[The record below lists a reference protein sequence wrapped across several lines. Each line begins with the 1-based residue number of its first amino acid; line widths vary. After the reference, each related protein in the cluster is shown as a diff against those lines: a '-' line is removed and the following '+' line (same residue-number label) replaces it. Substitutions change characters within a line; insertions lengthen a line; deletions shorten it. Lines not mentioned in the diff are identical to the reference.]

1 MDYINSN
8 AKLKTVPDL
17 NGGVN
22 YYEEPH
28 KIRDN
33 QLADVCNMEFEDGIL
48 RQRSGYEGLFS
59 EEEYGEIL
67 AIKEFNNN
75 YYCVTSDQ
83 FLSVDKESFQKTVLI
98 DGMSNVKGGTF
109 LVKNDILY
117 YFSGKEIYK
126 IQSYLSTFNIQEQS
140 LISRINPI
148 ELEKGIYT
156 DGSTIY
162 QFDTGE
168 TYSIGETIEYQH
180 VCRYKDILYFIN
192 KPSSN
197 DRYTTIHIVNIK
209 KENGLYSIVSR
220 ETRENTPLE
229 PHYSDNSSARGTFIR
244 FVEAVK
250 GYLLFQL
257 DLIKDRTSGDHVS
270 PFFARMT
277 AYNLETGQYEYID
290 NTSYRGEVFSRYG
303 DTVISYEATYAYLS
317 IPGYYVKNASLKTK
331 NYETGEEKSYQ
342 TNSLLTNIYL
352 IDPSER
358 YKRPLTFLPTL
369 TAVSEDSFLVT
380 GPYKTEYKSTNSTNY
395 RYSFTRLF
403 KLMENGTI
411 YLLDERKDNACIGLL
426 KPFGSNFYEL
436 PMAFPFDTS
445 LKRTLTKQVTA
456 FNFSKDNIQQG
467 QPLSY
472 TSDDA
477 LEFGYYDFMKY
488 NGAYCRIS
496 TSEFTPAVVEGYI
509 PIVLNARYNAT
520 LEAYEM
526 LTNESYNILVSK
538 AKIKVL
544 EASGSVKTMDIPVDY
559 NTIDTEAGILTDGS
573 GTITAKSNGNGGTT
587 LTKTLAFE
595 VGETITF
602 STVVTSK
609 ENPVRNCH
617 LAIPYGGSSYTEG
630 SGTRLFAA
638 GDPKNGNTYYYSD
651 VNNFEYFPELNFDIL
666 DNSSAPIT
674 GFAKHYQDLIVFKSD
689 SISKLSYQYEESK
702 VVFPVVNVHDSIGCD
717 MPGSIQMVNN
727 DVVFGNALKGL
738 HLLSIKELSDER
750 NVFPIS
756 MNLNGRKGLG
766 KYSVF
771 EKQNARSF
779 DFKNKYYL
787 AVGDDIYIWNYELT
801 PFQGY
806 QENISWYVWR
816 DIPVSSFCTAGDCL
830 AFVPRGSF
838 ALYAFNG
845 AKDDGGK
852 AIRASFTTKAFD
864 FGDANAL
871 KAVWQVWMNITSD
884 RDFPLYF
891 KSVNEKGECL
901 GHTISFH
908 ANRHF
913 GNVMTRRMKHKR
925 ILYLGFHLE
934 NGEQGTAFDVSNIK
948 IEYEIYKSRR

>member
-67 AIKEFNNN
+67 AIKEFNGK
-75 YYCVTSDQ
+75 YYCAV
-83 FLSVDKESFQKTVLI
+83 LNRLYSVDKETKQIRLLKDNMKNI
-98 DGMSNVKGGTF
+98 KGGTF
-109 LVKNDILY
+109 IVKNDILY
-117 YFSGKEIYK
+117 YFSGDEIFK
-126 IQSYLSTFNIQEQS
+126 VNSYLSIPDLEEQALVS
-140 LISRINPI
+140 EKPVVEI
-148 ELEKGIYT
+148 ETNIYT
-156 DGSTIY
+156 DGENIYDLSGAEPTSYSLGQTVNCSHICKYRNFIYGMKITNEYKGTTDFIQFSLTKNKEGNYTAEQFSQKIFTMPFNGEATSTVYVPI
-162 QFDTGE
+162 
-168 TYSIGETIEYQH
+168 
-180 VCRYKDILYFIN
+180 
-192 KPSSN
+192 SSN
-197 DRYTTIHIVNIK
+197 KIRNI
-209 KENGLYSIVSR
+209 
-220 ETRENTPLE
+220 T
-229 PHYSDNSSARGTFIR
+229 
-244 FVEAVK
+244 AVK
-250 GYLLFQL
+250 GYILINLDNLFS
-257 DLIKDRTSGDHVS
+257 TSGNVS
-270 PFFARMT
+270 YKGYRPMSVK
-277 AYNLETGQYEYID
+277 YNLETDEIETLCEPSSNLGTNGLIA
-290 NTSYRGEVFSRYG
+290 TYG
-303 DTVISYEATYAYLS
+303 DTVIEV
-317 IPGYYVKNASLKTK
+317 INRVKYRDNMFRIYIR
-331 NYETGEEKSYQ
+331 NYETGEEKSFNNNVIYEL
-342 TNSLLTNIYL
+342 TNTSSSNRPLEAPSTLTVVNDDVILLTAIKN
-352 IDPSER
+352 
-358 YKRPLTFLPTL
+358 
-369 TAVSEDSFLVT
+369 
-380 GPYKTEYKSTNSTNY
+380 TEYTWKTY
-395 RYSFTRLF
+395 LLRI
-403 KLMENGTI
+403 MENRLVI
-411 YLLDERKDNACIGLL
+411 LDETTDLISDLMKC
-426 KPFGSNFYEL
+426 GSNYYQM
-436 PMAFPFDTS
+436 PRNFDNYPSCFRAPDKNTI
-445 LKRTLTKQVTA
+445 RCY
-456 FNFSKDNIQQG
+456 NFSKDNISRG
-467 QPLSY
+467 TDKRYDSEIIWNG
-472 TSDDA
+472 TSFCKMNNA
-477 LEFGYYDFMKY
+477 VYRL
-488 NGAYCRIS
+488 A
-496 TSEFTPAVVEGYI
+496 TSEFVPVKVEGYI
-509 PIVLNARYNAT
+509 PTVLNARYNAT
-520 LEAYEM
+520 LETYEVLNNEQYNF
-526 LTNESYNILVSK
+526 LTSK
-538 AKIKVL
+538 AKIQVIEGKSSVL
-544 EASGSVKTMDIPVDY
+544 TMDIPVKY
-559 NTIDTEAGILTDGS
+559 STLDTSVGIITSGS
-573 GTITAKSNGNGGTT
+573 GTITAKDNGNGGTT

-609 ENPVRNCH
+609 DNPVRNCH

>member
-48 RQRSGYEGLFS
+48 RQRSGYEMLISHEGIGQVLC
-59 EEEYGEIL
+59 
-67 AIKEFNNN
+67 AKEFDGKI
-75 YYCVTSDQ
+75 YFACTDALV
-83 FLSVDKESFQKTVLI
+83 SVDMQSNELTVLAR
-98 DGMSNVKGGTF
+98 NLNLEKPGTF
-109 LVKNDILY
+109 IFRGDILY
-117 YFSGKEIYK
+117 YFSGKAIYK
-126 IQSYLSTFNIQEQS
+126 FGKNCSEFNLQKLNVEVPS
-140 LISRINPI
+140 VVC
-148 ELEKGIYT
+148 ELEENIYT
-156 DGSTIY
+156 DGNKVYDFSGVEVNVYDVTSVETFSFDHMCKYGNIIY
-162 QFDTGE
+162 GVKKNSPTDGAVRIVGIEFEKLSPEDGEPFYSAVCCQLDT
-168 TYSIGETIEYQH
+168 TVTFPFQS
-180 VCRYKDILYFIN
+180 
-192 KPSSN
+192 
-197 DRYTTIHIVNIK
+197 
-209 KENGLYSIVSR
+209 
-220 ETRENTPLE
+220 
-229 PHYSDNSSARGTFIR
+229 GTQYITNYGNFIR
-244 FVEAVK
+244 GMDAVK
-250 GYLLFQL
+250 GYLLFQC
-257 DLIKDRTSGDHVS
+257 DVIVWPNGTTNGVTNPYSGYCPVVIK
-270 PFFARMT
+270 
-277 AYNLETGQYEYID
+277 YNLETGEVSSLSAPPTTNSNYIYELYSKW
-290 NTSYRGEVFSRYG
+290 N
-303 DTVISYEATYAYLS
+303 DTVLT
-317 IPGYYVKNASLKTK
+317 LKEDRKYTDRTTLTIQ
-331 NYETGEEKSYQ
+331 NYETGQSKTIRCSFMKISDDDSGIYGKASLSY
-342 TNSLLTNIYL
+342 
-352 IDPSER
+352 
-358 YKRPLTFLPTL
+358 L
-369 TAVSEDSFLVT
+369 TAVADDLFVLTYRTTGNNYMTKLFQILENAIYEVDSSSKVI
-380 GPYKTEYKSTNSTNY
+380 G
-395 RYSFTRLF
+395 
-403 KLMENGTI
+403 
-411 YLLDERKDNACIGLL
+411 YLKKI
-426 KPFGSNFYEL
+426 GSNFYDLPVEPDFYEL
-436 PMAFPFDTS
+436 IGLYVDRSVVTPYHF
-445 LKRTLTKQVTA
+445 TKA
-456 FNFSKDNIQQG
+456 GIQAG
-467 QPLSY
+467 YEYISETTVDY
-472 TSDDA
+472 T
-477 LEFGYYDFMKY
+477 GYDFTDYKG
-488 NGAYCRIS
+488 NCCRLAS
-496 TSEFTPAVVEGYI
+496 AEFTAIKAEGYV
-509 PIVLNARYNAT
+509 PVV
-520 LEAYEM
+520 LEARFVTSAGNYQTVAVEQ
-526 LTNESYNILVSK
+526 YNILSRYAKVRFAEAVSSDVLTVELPISFHTVERIISTRSEDITISK
-538 AKIKVL
+538 SGENTLVTNAKPFEIGEEL
-544 EASGSVKTMDIPVDY
+544 LILSA
-559 NTIDTEAGILTDGS
+559 DT
-573 GTITAKSNGNGGTT
+573 GTVEGP
-587 LTKTLAFE
+587 E
-595 VGETITF
+595 
-602 STVVTSK
+602 
-609 ENPVRNCH
+609 NCH

-871 KAVWQVWMNITSD
+871 KTVWQVWMNITSD

>member
-33 QLADVCNMEFEDGIL
+33 QLSDVCNMEFEDGIL

-59 EEEYGEIL
+59 EEEHGEIL

-126 IQSYLSTFNIQEQS
+126 FNSYLSSFKTIKCPE
-140 LISRINPI
+140 ITKTAMCEI
-148 ELEKGIYT
+148 EPGIYT
-156 DGSTIY
+156 DGSTVYNFNKPDISS
-162 QFDTGE
+162 
-168 TYSIGETIEYQH
+168 YSISETFESDHI
-180 VCRYKDILYFIN
+180 CFYK
-192 KPSSN
+192 N
-197 DRYTTIHIVNIK
+197 DLTIYTVEHPDYTEPNITLRTIKLK
-209 KENGLYSIVSR
+209 KEDEIYSVISQENISLKLSPFLDDGYWHNG
-220 ETRENTPLE
+220 
-229 PHYSDNSSARGTFIR
+229 GTKIR
-244 FVEAVK
+244 RVDAVK
-250 GYLLFQL
+250 GYLLFLL
-257 DLIKDRTSGDHVS
+257 DRAQEIYSNDHGS
-270 PFFARMT
+270 YSLRMTKYNFATGEFEYT
-277 AYNLETGQYEYID
+277 AYNQIYDT
-290 NTSYRGEVFSRYG
+290 YG
-303 DTVISYEATYAYLS
+303 DIVVTITEGKD
-317 IPGYYVKNASLKTK
+317 IKIE
-331 NYETGEEKSYQ
+331 NYETGETKLISLKNDPTKIANCRLGYSSNTDLQKEVLPSFIVIAKDIF
-342 TNSLLTNIYL
+342 LLTALEEVEKINSNRYQLHFNTKLYKILDDRLYILDQLPRDQYL
-352 IDPSER
+352 H
-358 YKRPLTFLPTL
+358 PL
-369 TAVSEDSFLVT
+369 
-380 GPYKTEYKSTNSTNY
+380 KK
-395 RYSFTRLF
+395 
-403 KLMENGTI
+403 I
-411 YLLDERKDNACIGLL
+411 
-426 KPFGSNFYEL
+426 GSNYYEI
-436 PMAFPFDTS
+436 PIDMPFAE
-445 LKRTLTKQVTA
+445 LLGIKQVKNKVTVY
-456 FNFSKDNIQQG
+456 NFSKNNIAKG
-467 QPLSY
+467 QAYIAPN
-472 TSDDA
+472 DVI
-477 LEFGYYDFMKY
+477 GGPYDF
-488 NGAYCRIS
+488 CIS
-496 TSEFTPAVVEGYI
+496 TGIYYKLSSSEFQPVKVEGYT
-509 PIVLNARYNAT
+509 PTVLNARYNGT
-520 LEAYEM
+520 LKAYEM
-526 LTNESYNILVSK
+526 INFEQYNMISNK
-538 AKIKVL
+538 INIKVI
-544 EASGSVKTMDIPVDY
+544 EAVEIESTTSSARTMIVPIRADMIHKSDDKADIITDH
-559 NTIDTEAGILTDGS
+559 AGVI
-573 GTITAKSNGNGGTT
+573 TITDMKDGTT
-587 LTKTLAFE
+587 RLDKEGEAFV
-595 VGETITF
+595 VGETITITLVDF
-602 STVVTSK
+602 ETD
-609 ENPVRNCH
+609 NPVRNCH

-738 HLLSIKELSDER
+738 HLLSIKELSEER

-756 MNLNGRKGLG
+756 MNLNGKKGLG

-901 GHTISFH
+901 GHIVSFH